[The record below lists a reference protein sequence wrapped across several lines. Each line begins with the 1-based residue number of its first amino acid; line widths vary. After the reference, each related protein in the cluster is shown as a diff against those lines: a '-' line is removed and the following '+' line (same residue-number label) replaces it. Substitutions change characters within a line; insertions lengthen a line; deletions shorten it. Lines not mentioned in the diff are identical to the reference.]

1 MAPTALLAGSLV
13 AGCTGSRQPHGAA
26 RPASTARTGC
36 PAFDTHLV
44 STESMQHTAAEAR
57 RQAPLAKG
65 ANVVD
70 VVPVRIV
77 DPVARKVGLP
87 APDVPRKMWVVRVLW
102 HYDPPPG
109 AIGRIGQ
116 PTPGAVV
123 TANYVVDD
131 ATLRLAGNLD
141 CRSTLRG

>member
-1 MAPTALLAGSLV
+1 MTALLAVSLV
-13 AGCTGSRQPHGAA
+13 AGCNGGRKRHTAAPH
-26 RPASTARTGC
+26 PVSSARTGC
-36 PAFDTHLV
+36 TAFDAHLV
-44 STESMQHTAAEAR
+44 SSASMQHTSAEAR

-65 ANVVD
+65 ATVLD

-77 DPVARKVGLP
+77 DPVATKVGLL
-87 APDVPRKMWVVRVLW
+87 APDAPRKMWVVRVMW

-109 AIGRIGQ
+109 AIGGIGQ
-116 PTPGAVV
+116 PSPGAIV

-141 CRSTLRG
+141 CRSTLRE